1 MTTITTSAATSLHV
15 AGNNV
20 CLLKTA
26 VANVY
31 ANDTGIEATILL
43 DEGSQRSFLT
53 EGLARNLRVQ
63 AHHTEDICLASF
75 GSLTALVKRL
85 DVATI
90 YLETITGDRL
100 PLSVLLVPT
109 IATPVQS
116 ITHCTIDKLPYLK
129 GLQLANPMTA
139 GEQFEVTLLIGADH
153 YWQVV
158 EDHIVRGP
166 GPTVMKSKLG
176 YLLSGPLIPPR
187 EQQRHHA
194 ASILHIST
202 EPVQDAELFW
212 TMESTAVSSTSVD
225 PDKKFMTEYQRTCIT
240 HEADGSYTARFAWKP
255 NHPPYQLISHCVK
268 VYRTRAL
275 AHRLA
280 SSSGF
285 LTTYNN
291 ILKDQEQRGFI
302 EKINSPAVNSYCH
315 YIPHHAVRKESPTA
329 PTRIVCD
336 CSCHQSKTLPSL
348 KDCQQQV
355 YYNEFTN
362 MRSTSKRL
370 PLVRELH
377 LFKDSFAVV
386 GESTMHHYVTPP
398 GFHTCCLQDT
408 HLH

>member
-15 AGNNV
+15 AGDDV

-63 AHHTEDICLASF
+63 AHHTEDICLALF
-75 GSLTALVKRL
+75 GSPTALVKRL
-85 DVATI
+85 DIAAI
-90 YLETITGDRL
+90 YLETTTGDRL
-100 PLSVLLVPT
+100 PLSVLIIPT
-109 IATPVQS
+109 IAVPVQN
-116 ITHCTIDKLPYLK
+116 ITYYAIDKLPYLK
-129 GLQLANPMTA
+129 GFQLANPMTV

-166 GPTVMKSKLG
+166 GPTAMKSKLG

-187 EQQRHHA
+187 EQHRQRVA
-194 ASILHIST
+194 TILHVST

-212 TMESTAVSSTSVD
+212 TMESTAISSTSVD

-240 HEADGSYTARFAWKP
+240 READGSYTARFPWKP
-255 NHPPYQLISHCVK
+255 NHSPLPTNLILCGG
-268 VYRTRAL
+268 RTRAL
-275 AHRLA
+275 ARRLA
-280 SSSGF
+280 ASPEL

-291 ILKDQEQRGFI
+291 ILKDQERWGFI

-315 YIPHHAVRKESPTA
+315 YIPHHAVKKELLTTPI
-329 PTRIVCD
+329 RIVYD
-336 CSCHQSKTLPSL
+336 CSCH
-348 KDCQQQV
+348 
-355 YYNEFTN
+355 
-362 MRSTSKRL
+362 
-370 PLVRELH
+370 
-377 LFKDSFAVV
+377 
-386 GESTMHHYVTPP
+386 
-398 GFHTCCLQDT
+398 
-408 HLH
+408 